1 MGTPTQVT
9 GTAAESAGAAV
20 AAGFQGWTP
29 ETDRS
34 SYTLRNGGDG
44 TAAVAYATL
53 TAYAVGKSVTDAGVT
68 YVVRTA
74 VAGANATAPAAN
86 ASFVNVDNHRG
97 MAAVLSPT
105 ARKLQFFR

>member
-1 MGTPTQVT
+1 MGTPTQVPGVVAET
-9 GTAAESAGAAV
+9 TVAAA

-29 ETDRS
+29 EADRS
-34 SYTLRNGGDG
+34 SYTVRNGGDG
-44 TAAVAYATL
+44 TAAVAYVTL
-53 TAYAVGKSVTDAGVT
+53 TAYAVGKSVTSGGLT

-74 VAGANATAPAAN
+74 VLSSNATAPATN

-97 MAAVLSPT
+97 SAEILSPT